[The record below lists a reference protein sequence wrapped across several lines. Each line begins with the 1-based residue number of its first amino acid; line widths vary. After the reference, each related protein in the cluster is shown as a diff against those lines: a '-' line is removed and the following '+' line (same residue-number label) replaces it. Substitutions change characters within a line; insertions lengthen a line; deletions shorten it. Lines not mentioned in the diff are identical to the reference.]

1 MSEACVLV
9 VDDEV
14 LNLEIV
20 TEVLG
25 EAGYEIV
32 TAADGALAWNRLQ
45 QEPQRFDA
53 VLLDRMMPN
62 MNGMELLGLI
72 KQNPTLKLI
81 PVIMQTAKA
90 AKQDVL
96 DGLNAGAWYY
106 LCKPFDA
113 QTLLAVVK
121 TATDDYRRYREVVKE
136 AVSSAR
142 SLKAL
147 VKGKFKFR
155 TIEEGRDLASLLSNT
170 VDVGD
175 RLAIGLIELFLN
187 AVEHGNL
194 GIGYADK
201 TALNRTDTWRQE
213 VERRLALPQN
223 AEKVV
228 EVTFERLDHE
238 LHFRIRDDGEGFDW
252 RSYLRLDLDRAFD
265 THGRGIALARNLS
278 FSRLIYEGH
287 GNSVLAVYVP

>member
-90 AKQDVL
+90 AQQDVL

-136 AVSSAR
+136 AASSAR

-147 VKGKFKFR
+147 IKGKFKFR

-201 TALNRTDTWRQE
+201 TALNRTDTWHQE

-278 FSRLIYEGH
+278 FARLIYEGH